1 MLFKNKC
8 ISHCIVSNIQDS
20 KLQDAKRKKKKLMNE
35 RRKLQ
40 EKMRLKMVI
49 PGDGGPSV
57 LEAKP
62 LFALGQIKTDQVSIF
77 KRFTD

>member
-1 MLFKNKC
+1 
-8 ISHCIVSNIQDS
+8 
-20 KLQDAKRKKKKLMNE
+20 MNE

-49 PGDGGPSV
+49 PGDGGPTV

-62 LFALGQIKTDQVSIF
+62 LFALDQIKTDQACISTN
-77 KRFTD
+77 FTIK

>member
-1 MLFKNKC
+1 
-8 ISHCIVSNIQDS
+8 
-20 KLQDAKRKKKKLMNE
+20 MNE

-62 LFALGQIKTDQVSIF
+62 LFALDQIKTDQACIF
-77 KRFTD
+77 NRFNNQTVL